1 MKGVSWGMSSFEEF
15 KLAFMETF
23 DVDENALTED
33 FAVENI
39 KNWNSVNHMILISAI
54 EEKFEVMLDTEDI
67 LNFTSFIE
75 GRKILE
81 KYDIVI

>member
-1 MKGVSWGMSSFEEF
+1 MCSFDKF
-15 KLAFMETF
+15 KEAFIETF
-23 DVDENALTED
+23 DIEEDALNED
-33 FAVENI
+33 FTVENI

-81 KYDIVI
+81 KYDIVL